1 MPAPTIPPCA
11 RFTPAPPTT
20 EKLDWAPLPVIDFS
34 EAATPEGLARIAPQV
49 CSAMRTYGF
58 LYIVNHG
65 YTNVQNQRIFD
76 IADAMFTKV
85 PDDEKKRLV
94 ADFEMTGS
102 YRGYK
107 ARQTWDISNG
117 VRDQIEQYNLHRAV
131 TDPELQE
138 HPRAMEPFLPEL
150 RAFTEHNHY
159 NVMHPLLRVLAQGME
174 LPDETFVRLHN
185 FDGPADTSGTFSPL
199 SQSRVMKYYPRS
211 AEEETQT
218 NNVWMKGHTDI
229 GTITILWSQPVAG
242 LQILCPD
249 GKWRWVRHIDNA
261 LTVNIG
267 DGMEFLSGGYYKAT
281 IHRVRQPPVDQ
292 AGYARLGVFYFGMA
306 DDDVLLRPRMESP
319 ILQRVGV
326 APRFDF
332 AHAPTMKQYRTGLTS
347 AYGVSKLSKRDDGH
361 EEEVIHGVVVKHFN

>member
-1 MPAPTIPPCA
+1 MPVLTIPPCA
-11 RFTPAPPTT
+11 PFSPAPPTKQ
-20 EKLDWAPLPVIDFS
+20 ELEWAPLPVIDFS
-34 EAATPEGLARIAPQV
+34 EVTTPEGLARIAAQV
-49 CSAMRTYGF
+49 CNAMRTFGF

-65 YTNVQNQRIFD
+65 YSRSQNERIFD

-94 ADFEMTGS
+94 ADFEKTGS
-102 YRGYK
+102 YKGYK
-107 ARQTWDISNG
+107 ARQTWLTTVQDISNG

-159 NVMHPLLRVLAQGME
+159 NVMHPLLRMLAQGME
-174 LPDETFVRLHN
+174 LPEETFVRLHN
-185 FDGPADTSGTFSPL
+185 FDSPADTSA
-199 SQSRVMKYYPRS
+199 RMMKYYPRLA
-211 AEEETQT
+211 AEEAQT
-218 NNVWMKGHTDI
+218 NNVWLKGHTDI
-229 GTITILWSQPVAG
+229 GTITILWSQPVSG

-267 DGMEFLSGGYYKAT
+267 DSMEFLSGGYYKAT
-281 IHRVRQPPVDQ
+281 IHRVRQPPADQ

-306 DDDVLLRPRMESP
+306 DDDVVLRPRFESP
-319 ILQRVGV
+319 VLQRVGV
-326 APRFDF
+326 APRFDL
-332 AHAPTMKQYRTGLTS
+332 AHAPTMRQYRTGVTS
-347 AYGVSKLSKRDDGH
+347 AYGVSKLSKRADGH